1 MPDVSATRKKQEQ
14 SEPPPD
20 TTMVLYTSMVLIL
33 LTFFIMIS
41 AKANFDETKY
51 GKVVD
56 SVTHTFGFLPGGL
69 SAIGGTEGIATDQ
82 ASLRD
87 GPGSYPLQDREMNQ
101 IRALL
106 NPGIMD
112 GEARI
117 TRNSGQRIITLSAG
131 LLFPPGSSEI
141 TPEARETLLAFCR
154 IMRDSA
160 VPVAI
165 EGHTDNQPP
174 SVEGAGDNWDV
185 SVDRALAVLALFS
198 GEGGMPLERLSAFGY
213 GGSKP
218 QVANNSPAN
227 RRRNNRVD
235 LVLDFEASRAGRL
248 DGLSEGERSFDF
260 QGFEFE
266 LPERPGGEGE
276 VY

>member
-1 MPDVSATRKKQEQ
+1 
-14 SEPPPD
+14 
-20 TTMVLYTSMVLIL
+20 MVLYTSMILIL

-51 GKVVD
+51 GKVVE
-56 SVTHTFGFLPGGL
+56 SVTRSFGLMPGGL
-69 SAIGGTEGIATDQ
+69 AAIGGPDGIASPDPTM
-82 ASLRD
+82 RD
-87 GPGSYPLQDREMNQ
+87 GAAVYPVQDREMNQ

-106 NPGIMD
+106 SPAVMD

-141 TPEARETLLAFCR
+141 TPGARETLLAFCR

-160 VPVAI
+160 VPVTI
-165 EGHTDNQPP
+165 EGHTDSLPP
-174 SVEGAGDNWDV
+174 AAEGAGDNWDV
-185 SVDRALAVLALFS
+185 SLDRALAVLSLFAE
-198 GEGGMPLERLSAFGY
+198 EGGIPMERLSAFGY
-213 GGSKP
+213 GGAKP

-235 LVLDFEASRAGRL
+235 LVLDFDPARAA
-248 DGLSEGERSFDF
+248 GLRGLERRERSFDF
-260 QGFEFE
+260 QGFEFT
-266 LPERPGGEGE
+266 LPDRPGDEGE